1 MHLLTSA
8 FRVAALSLSLGSILV
23 VPLRA
28 DPLDQQL
35 LEDVPPKAATPLK
48 PEPPMPDAD
57 KSAKPEKL
65 APDSSAPRMNA
76 DQPPLDTRHPLTRI
90 AGKME
95 LVERRLST
103 GLNSTIVGMQRDILA
118 DLDRLLTP
126 GEPKNAGSEKEGN
139 PKPDSSQQDPKQ
151 NSGKQPSDNKQPSGK
166 QPGQG
171 PEAPNGS
178 GTGQGDNEPRK
189 PSPRELME
197 ATWGNL
203 PARERERVFEAAG
216 ESFLP
221 KYACSLRLYFERLAE
236 EDAGK

>member
-1 MHLLTSA
+1 MHLLPAT
-8 FRVAALSLSLGSILV
+8 FRLTALALSLCSVFIT
-23 VPLRA
+23 PLHA

-35 LEDVPPKAATPLK
+35 LEDAPPKTTAPLK
-48 PEPPMPDAD
+48 PEFT
-57 KSAKPEKL
+57 KPETEKPTL
-65 APDSSAPRMNA
+65 PENAPSKPATPRANA
-76 DQPPLDTRHPLTRI
+76 DQPLDTRHPLTQI

-103 GLNSTIVGMQRDILA
+103 GVNSNIVVMQRDILA
-118 DLDRLLTP
+118 DLERLLTP

-139 PKPDSSQQDPKQ
+139 PKPDASPQDPKQ

-171 PEAPNGS
+171 PESPNGS
-178 GTGQGDNEPRK
+178 GTGEGDNEPRK

-221 KYACSLRLYFERLAE
+221 KYARSLRLYFERLAE